1 MFVPRETSTVRTHR
15 QPARPWRRVIGSW
28 ACVALL
34 LAAGCDARV
43 TQCNKLVDGVKRH
56 TAALSTA
63 IEKLGDIQNNPAV
76 SDEFSATIKT
86 AKDDIVALD
95 LTDAQ
100 VAGFAKQ
107 YLELLAEADK
117 VNVSMAAA
125 AKANDREALDRAAAE
140 AEKVVTMEKTIV
152 GGVNEYC
159 QG

>member
-1 MFVPRETSTVRTHR
+1 ML
-15 QPARPWRRVIGSW
+15 
-28 ACVALL
+28 AL
-34 LAAGCDARV
+34 GCDARV
-43 TQCNKLVDGVKRH
+43 AQCNKLVEGVKRH
-56 TAALSTA
+56 TAALSSA
-63 IEKLGDIQNNPAV
+63 IEKLGEIQNNPAV
-76 SDEFSATIKT
+76 SDEFSATITSAKT
-86 AKDDIVALD
+86 DIAGLE
-95 LTDAQ
+95 LTDEK

-117 VNVSMAAA
+117 VNLSMAAA